1 MPGPGPCNTILV
13 LLPCHTMMTSAT
25 LLLPSTHCVAT
36 LHRFMLDVGL
46 KASLTAWVARWKPVL
61 VLDGPVT
68 LDVATTYA
76 EADPRKL
83 TLVGVSPA
91 LPFMDQTTLDTW
103 KVCAFLFSLP
113 LPLSRILCL
122 VFSTLHPDFS
132 SAVEPWCRVLVCA
145 CTVASR
151 DHLCWIHGVACLRW
165 LLRRF

>member
-1 MPGPGPCNTILV
+1 
-13 LLPCHTMMTSAT
+13 MMTSAT

-113 LPLSRILCL
+113 LPLPRILCL
-122 VFSTLHPDFS
+122 AS
-132 SAVEPWCRVLVCA
+132 SASCSLPCILTFHLRL
-145 CTVASR
+145 SR
-151 DHLCWIHGVACLRW
+151 GVACLSALVPW
-165 LLRRF
+165 RRVIISV